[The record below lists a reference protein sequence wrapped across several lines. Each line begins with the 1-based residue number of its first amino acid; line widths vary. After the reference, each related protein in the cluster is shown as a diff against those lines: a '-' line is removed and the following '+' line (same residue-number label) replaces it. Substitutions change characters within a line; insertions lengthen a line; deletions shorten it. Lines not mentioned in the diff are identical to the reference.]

1 MFADVSGANRVKF
14 LQLKL
19 TLYGHCHFSLLH
31 NRNIIET
38 FQPYDGG
45 ILQPSMTAER
55 HLTLQELTL
64 RPSGEWSPRGQ
75 GWIVAHVVEGSGYWL
90 HAGQAREF
98 NPGDGFVAAAGT
110 PAVVRAS
117 QLGPLKLQLFFV
129 LPQYLN
135 GLLTVGEG
143 RQLEVGGGKTE
154 AAPVVFNAAEPLGQ
168 KFKHIAQLP
177 ANDSL
182 ALRCALLQ
190 LWSGAV
196 AGLLQNGAMA
206 GASNKLRERFREFIG
221 HMSEAELAGR
231 SLADLA
237 REMHCSERHFSRLFR
252 EEFGEP
258 LRSRQI
264 ELRLQRAHR
273 LLVDSED
280 KIIHIAFESGYR
292 HLGLFNAMFKK
303 RFGVT
308 PSEWRHQNDKGTAAE
323 KKPVERPAS
332 GVRLAAMAI
341 CWFILCGWL
350 AACPA
355 GAQTNQVSKPRTFTV
370 KKYSVIGNTVLSPET
385 IARALTNSPQAFGTN
400 VTLDGLRAALA
411 DLQMAYRERGLVT
424 VAVGLPQQ
432 KLTNGTVKIQV
443 TEGRLVA
450 VNVTGNRY
458 FSSNNVMRSLPSLHT
473 NILLNSHV
481 FQRELDTANASRDR
495 QIYPVISPG
504 PEPGS
509 TVLTLK
515 VKDQLPLH
523 ARVEMNNQATPGTP
537 DLRTAFNAQYDNLW
551 NLEHQVGVAYSFTP
565 VTYSGS
571 KDYGLSPFDSPL
583 IANYSTYYRLPL
595 GGYHSVQ
602 NQLDANPGA
611 FGYNEVN
618 HRFNLPPAT
627 GRAELTLY
635 ASRSVT
641 DTSIQNG
648 PSGSLSTAGVF
659 YTNSAGQVYTPLSYT
674 TNASGQN
681 ITLNENA
688 GVRLSFPLPP
698 IRRLAST
705 FSFGLDL
712 KRYELT
718 SYNTNENNFTIA
730 YSDSKSVLHIIPEN
744 VPVNQPTH
752 TAGVNYFPLNARL
765 NGSLPDKYG
774 QTYLN
779 AGADFNVFP
788 ISSDNS
794 STNAPKNSFG
804 GVAYSANAPVHYVKL
819 SGGADRVQNL
829 YHDWSVKLHVDG
841 QWANGPLFSNEQF
854 GMGGSGGV
862 RGYTDGEAYGDTG
875 WRVSIE
881 PQTPLINIGMVDGDI
896 PFWLRSSVFMDY
908 GEIYML
914 DKTAVAGNDRSAF
927 WGAGWSLTANIGNHL
942 DGRLAVAVPLISTTH
957 TPMGDV
963 HIYFG
968 VGAQF

>member
-1 MFADVSGANRVKF
+1 
-14 LQLKL
+14 
-19 TLYGHCHFSLLH
+19 
-31 NRNIIET
+31 
-38 FQPYDGG
+38 
-45 ILQPSMTAER
+45 MTVER

-75 GWIVAHVVEGSGYWL
+75 GWIVAHVLAGSGYWL
-90 HAGQAREF
+90 HAGQAREL
-98 NPGDGFVAAAGT
+98 NAGDGFVVAAGT

-117 QLGPLKLQLFFV
+117 QLGQLKIQFYTV
-129 LPQYLN
+129 QPQYLN

-143 RQLEVGGGKTE
+143 RLLEAGG
-154 AAPVVFNAAEPLGQ
+154 ANANFVAVVFNAAEPLGQ
-168 KFKHIAQLP
+168 KFKHLSQLP
-177 ANDSL
+177 ATDSL

-196 AGLLQNGAMA
+196 AGLLQSGSTANPG
-206 GASNKLRERFREFIG
+206 NKLRERFREFIG
-221 HMSEAELAGR
+221 HMSEAELASR
-231 SLADLA
+231 SLPDLA
-237 REMHCSERHFSRLFR
+237 RDMHCSERHFSRLFR

-308 PSEWRHQNDKGTAAE
+308 PSEWRHQNDKGTAPE
-323 KKPVERPAS
+323 KKSAERPAP

-341 CWFILCGWL
+341 CWLVLCAWL
-350 AACPA
+350 TAVSA
-355 GAQTNQVSKPRTFTV
+355 GAQTNQPSKPRTFSV
-370 KKYSVIGNTVLSPET
+370 KKYVVSGNTILPPET
-385 IARALTNSPQAFGTN
+385 IARALTNSPASFGTN

-411 DLQMAYRERGLVT
+411 DLQMAYRERGFVT
-424 VAVGLPQQ
+424 VAVSLPQQ
-432 KLTNGTVKIQV
+432 KLTNDSVKIQV
-443 TEGRLVA
+443 TEGRLA
-450 VNVTGNRY
+450 AIRVTGNHY
-458 FSSNNVMRSLPSLHT
+458 FSSNNVMAALPSLHT

-495 QIYPVISPG
+495 QISPVISPG
-504 PEPGS
+504 LEPGTS
-509 TVLTLK
+509 DLTLK
-515 VKDQLPLH
+515 VKDQFPLH
-523 ARVEMNNQATPGTP
+523 ARVEVNNQATPGTP

-565 VTYSGS
+565 VAFSGA
-571 KDYGLSPFDSPL
+571 KDYNLSPFDSPL
-583 IANYSTYYRLPL
+583 IANYSAYYRMPL
-595 GGYHSVQ
+595 GGYRSVQ
-602 NQLDANPGA
+602 NDLDANPGT

-618 HRFNLPPAT
+618 HRFHLPPAT
-627 GRAELTLY
+627 GRPELTFY
-635 ASRSVT
+635 TSRSVT
-641 DTSIQNG
+641 DTGIQNG
-648 PSGSLSTAGVF
+648 PVGSLSTKGVF

-674 TNASGQN
+674 TNSSGQN

-688 GVRLSFPLPP
+688 GARISFPLPP
-698 IRRLAST
+698 IQRLSST

-730 YSDSKSVLHIIPEN
+730 YYDSKTVLHIIPQS
-744 VPVNQPTH
+744 VPVSLPPH
-752 TAGVNYFPLNARL
+752 TAGVDYFPLNARL

-774 QTYLN
+774 QTYFN
-779 AGADFNVFP
+779 AGADFNLFP

-794 STNAPKNSFG
+794 STNVPKNSFA
-804 GVAYSANAPVHYVKL
+804 GVAYSANAPVHYVKV
-819 SGGADRVQNL
+819 SAGADRVQNV
-829 YHDWSVKLHVDG
+829 YQDWTVKLHADG

-896 PFWLRSSVFMDY
+896 PFWLRSSIFMDY
-908 GEIYML
+908 GEIYLL
-914 DKTAVAGNDRSAF
+914 DKTAAAGNDRSAF

-942 DGRLAVAVPLISTTH
+942 DGRLAVAFPLISTTH
-957 TPMGDV
+957 TPVGDV

>member
-1 MFADVSGANRVKF
+1 
-14 LQLKL
+14 
-19 TLYGHCHFSLLH
+19 
-31 NRNIIET
+31 
-38 FQPYDGG
+38 
-45 ILQPSMTAER
+45 MTAER

-75 GWIVAHVVEGSGYWL
+75 GWIVAHVLEGSGYWL
-90 HAGQAREF
+90 LAGQAREL
-98 NPGDGFVAAAGT
+98 NPGDGFVVGAGT

-117 QLGPLKLQLFFV
+117 QLGQLKLQFFSV
-129 LPQYLN
+129 QPQYLN

-143 RQLEVGGGKTE
+143 RQLETAGTKAGNV
-154 AAPVVFNAAEPLGQ
+154 AVVFNAAEPLGQ

-196 AGLLQNGAMA
+196 TGLLQTGPTVNPG
-206 GASNKLRERFREFIG
+206 NKLRERFREFIG
-221 HMSEAELAGR
+221 HMSEAELASR
-231 SLADLA
+231 ALPDLA

-308 PSEWRHQNDKGTAAE
+308 PSEWRHQNDKGTAPE
-323 KKPVERPAS
+323 KKPADRPVS
-332 GVRLAAMAI
+332 GGRLAMVAGFLFA
-341 CWFILCGWL
+341 LCASLIAW
-350 AACPA
+350 PA
-355 GAQTNQVSKPRTFTV
+355 GAQTNQVSKPRTFTI
-370 KKYSVIGNTVLSPET
+370 KKYVVAGNTVLPPET

-432 KLTNGTVKIQV
+432 KLTNGSVKIQV
-443 TEGRLVA
+443 TEGRLTA

-458 FSSNNVMRSLPSLHT
+458 FTSNNVMAALPSLHT

-504 PEPGS
+504 PDPGS
-509 TVLTLK
+509 TILTLK

-523 ARVEMNNQATPGTP
+523 ARLEMNNQATPGTP

-565 VTYSGS
+565 VSYSSS

-583 IANYSTYYRLPL
+583 IANYSAYYRMPL
-595 GGYHSVQ
+595 GGYRSVQ
-602 NQLDANPGA
+602 DQLDTHPGN

-618 HRFNLPPAT
+618 HQFNLPPAT
-627 GRAELTLY
+627 GRAELTIY

-641 DTSIQNG
+641 DTSVQNG
-648 PSGSLSTAGVF
+648 PSGVVYQTDPQPSPDGSTMYTALSLA
-659 YTNSAGQVYTPLSYT
+659 TNNSSQD
-674 TNASGQN
+674 

-688 GVRLSFPLPP
+688 GARLSFPLPP
-698 IRRLAST
+698 IQRLSST

-718 SYNTNENNFTIA
+718 SYSTNENILTIVS
-730 YSDSKSVLHIIPEN
+730 YDSRNQRTTTLQPSSAGK
-744 VPVNQPTH
+744 PVH
-752 TAGVNYFPLNARL
+752 TAGVDYFPLNARL

-774 QTYLN
+774 QTYFN
-779 AGADFNVFP
+779 AGADFNLFP
-788 ISSDNS
+788 ISSDS
-794 STNAPKNSFG
+794 SLTNAPKDSFAS
-804 GVAYSANAPVHYVKL
+804 VAYSPGAPVHYVKL
-819 SGGADRVQNL
+819 SSGMDRIQNI
-829 YHDWSVKLHVDG
+829 YQDWTVKLHADG

-862 RGYTDGEAYGDTG
+862 RGYSDGEAYGDTG

-881 PQTPLINIGMVDGDI
+881 PQTPLINIGMVDGNI
-896 PFWLRSSVFMDY
+896 PFWVRSSVFMDY

-914 DKTAVAGNDRSAF
+914 DKAAVAGNDRSSF

-942 DGRLAVAVPLISTTH
+942 DGRLAVAFPLISTAH
-957 TPMGDV
+957 TPVGDV